1 MGHAGNTREPTHWMQ
16 WRPVYFEYLRS
27 HRGILMLDPLAADI
41 ATATGG
47 RSTKAD
53 PRDAEPQ
60 LAALTARVGRQDEAA
75 LGELYDATVAKLF
88 GLARAILRNPADAEE
103 VVCDTYTQVWQTAG
117 LYDASRGTIMGWLV
131 TICRSRAL
139 DLLRRRRVRERT
151 AGAAVEGTVL
161 PWAEP
166 GPEDIIESVQQNTAV
181 HRALATLPAVRR
193 WAVALAFFRGLSHEE
208 VAHVMGLPIGTV
220 KSHIRRALGA
230 LEAELTKESDHVAS
244 GK

>member
-1 MGHAGNTREPTHWMQ
+1 
-16 WRPVYFEYLRS
+16 
-27 HRGILMLDPLAADI
+27 MLDPAATNI
-41 ATATGG
+41 SASCGG
-47 RSTKAD
+47 PAKAD
-53 PRDAEPQ
+53 LKDAERQ
-60 LAALTARVGRQDEAA
+60 LAELAARVGRQDEAA

-117 LYDASRGTIMGWLV
+117 LYDASRGSIMGWLV

-139 DLLRRRRVRERT
+139 DLLRQRRVRERT
-151 AGAAVEGTVL
+151 ASTAEELGTEL
-161 PWAEP
+161 PFAEP

-193 WAVALAFFRGLSHEE
+193 RAVALAFFQGLSHQEI
-208 VAHVMGLPIGTV
+208 AQVMGLPIGTV

-230 LEAELTKESDHVAS
+230 LEAELTKESEHVAS

>member
-1 MGHAGNTREPTHWMQ
+1 MRDPDAINIPDAACG
-16 WRPVYFEYLRS
+16 RP
-27 HRGILMLDPLAADI
+27 A
-41 ATATGG
+41 
-47 RSTKAD
+47 KAD
-53 PRDAEPQ
+53 LGDAERQ
-60 LAALTARVGRQDEAA
+60 LAELIARAGRRDEAA

-131 TICRSRAL
+131 MICRSRAL
-139 DLLRRRRVRERT
+139 DLLRQRKVRERT
-151 AGAAVEGTVL
+151 ASTAEQLHTEL
-161 PWAEP
+161 PYAEP

-193 WAVALAFFRGLSHEE
+193 RAIALAFFQGLSHEE
-208 VAHVMGLPIGTV
+208 IAQVMGLPIGTV

-244 GK
+244 DK